1 MYLHEDVEDHF
12 HESSLTSYKPK
23 GRENNIDIIIIYVRE
38 VMYLK
43 IQYTSTLLLVV
54 YNLV

>member
-23 GRENNIDIIIIYVRE
+23 GKEDNIDIMIYLRE
-38 VMYLK
+38 VY
-43 IQYTSTLLLVV
+43 VH
-54 YNLV
+54 

>member
-23 GRENNIDIIIIYVRE
+23 GRENNIDIMIYVRE
-38 VMYLK
+38 VMHVKSYILA
-43 IQYTSTLLLVV
+43 V